1 MIPTTTKRVILN
13 THRRVNDS
21 ICERTRERVAHYASA
36 TPQLLEQRLGELDH
50 EWDVERITATFVA
63 LGMLGGVLLV
73 SLFGVNWL
81 VVPFLFATFL
91 LLHAL
96 VGWSPVLPLIRRF
109 GCRTAEEIAHERYAL
124 KALRGDFQRLDVVT
138 TPQDREDLARFEGE
152 GGPPAAEPE
161 RPADAAHP
169 DAAHPAVVHEAIR
182 AAQS

>member
-1 MIPTTTKRVILN
+1 MIPTTTKRVIHN
-13 THRRVNDS
+13 TNRRVNDS
-21 ICERTRERVAHYASA
+21 ICEKTCERVAHYASA
-36 TPQLLEQRLGELDH
+36 TPQMLEQRLCELDH
-50 EWDVERITATFVA
+50 EWDVERITATCVA

-73 SLFGVNWL
+73 TLFGEGWL
-81 VVPFLFATFL
+81 VVPLLLATFL

-96 VGWSPVLPLIRRF
+96 VGWSPLLPLIRRG
-109 GCRTAEEIAHERYAL
+109 GCRTADEIALERYAL

-152 GGPPAAEPE
+152 GGPPAPEPD